1 MAPLIAEKTLDT
13 MLDIFY
19 IMSVFLVIP
28 IAAGGAWNNRLRN
41 GAPMSRTLALV
52 AALALASPAWAQHA
66 PPAAAPATGNLQGD
80 QASWINDPHWHAYY
94 DLTIQAFANGPG
106 KVDEA
111 AYQAKSFE
119 LFRGF
124 ATSHGMKPEA
134 MVDHLKLIPGQVVK
148 IVREDPEV
156 LKSYAN
162 FVAATFGP
170 Q

>member
-1 MAPLIAEKTLDT
+1 MSKTL
-13 MLDIFY
+13 
-19 IMSVFLVIP
+19 IP
-28 IAAGGAWNNRLRN
+28 ALAG
-41 GAPMSRTLALV
+41 V
-52 AALALASPAWAQHA
+52 AALALAGAAWAQH
-66 PPAAAPATGNLQGD
+66 PAPAPAPAPSSANLQGD
-80 QASWINDPHWHAYY
+80 QSAWINDPHWHAYY
-94 DLTIQAFANGPG
+94 DLTIKAFAKGPD

-111 AYQAKSFE
+111 AYQAQSYK
-119 LFRGF
+119 LFGEF